1 MSIKSAIIKSRK
13 RKEQPVKEREVRGM
27 KKYTVIE
34 RNRYREIKR
43 TEVDTLAQ
51 AVRIK
56 AFNNIYTYNHTH
68 IINNETGKE
77 VKVTGLYTGKVE
89 VYETTFVLH

>member
-1 MSIKSAIIKSRK
+1 
-13 RKEQPVKEREVRGM
+13 M

-68 IINNETGKE
+68 IINNETDKE

>member
-1 MSIKSAIIKSRK
+1 
-13 RKEQPVKEREVRGM
+13 M

-68 IINNETGKE
+68 IINNETSKE

-89 VYETTFVLH
+89 VHETTFVLH